1 MSGGVMNLPQLFE
14 RIETKIIRIK
24 KSIPIK
30 FTGIKNMRM
39 KSIRNKIMRMKL
51 KIVQMSFKQNKME
64 STPNEIK
71 KLVLR
76 ISQTKNIVT

>member
-39 KSIRNKIMRMKL
+39 KL

>member
-1 MSGGVMNLPQLFE
+1 MLGGVMNLPQLFE
-14 RIETKIIRIK
+14 RIEITIIRIK
-24 KSIPIK
+24 KSTPIK
-30 FTGIKNMRM
+30 FIGIKNMRM

-76 ISQTKNIVT
+76 IS